1 MTQREINNKALEF
14 AQQRKNESGGPNID
28 YEKVDDRHYVA
39 YNIHRKEGFIA
50 GVKWILKQT
59 KKYKLTE
66 LEQFVH
72 DHIQQKIDNNEL
84 HLTGISMSGD
94 TATFEREFEIYQN
107 ALLEGIVNGIIMCDG
122 DVEGIETD

>member
-14 AQQRKNESGGPNID
+14 AQQRKNESGPNID

-59 KKYKLTE
+59 KRYKLTE

-84 HLTGISMSGD
+84 HLTGISMTGD
-94 TATFEREFEIYQN
+94 TDTFEREFEIYKN
-107 ALLEGIVNGIIMCDG
+107 ALLEGIVNGVIMCDG
-122 DVEGIETD
+122 EVEGIETD